1 MAEQGYRVPEVCSIV
16 GITYRQLD
24 YWARTGLV
32 RPSVKDAKGS
42 GSQRLYSFQDLALLR
57 LIKRMLDSGV
67 NLQQVR
73 KAMKTLKGLDQPALG
88 TTLVS
93 DGHRIY
99 SVESPEAV
107 VDLLASGQGVFA
119 IAVDKVWTE
128 LEGTLAKS
136 AGKKARQRPRG
147 RRRVTEGATAE
158 TRRRSRATRSGS
170 RTPASAS
177 SRSSWTSTRS
187 SGSTSHVVRSRVGP
201 RRQRGPAL
209 HAGLL
214 PAAVR
219 PVHRD
224 HDPQPASSSRGR
236 TARSAACASSTRG

>member
-42 GSQRLYSFQDLALLR
+42 GSQRLYSFQDLALLK
-57 LIKRMLDSGV
+57 LIKRMLDTGV

-73 KAMKTLKGLDQPALG
+73 KAMKTLKGLDEPALG

-93 DGHRIY
+93 DGNRIY

-136 AGKKARQRPRG
+136 GGKRARP
-147 RRRVTEGATAE
+147 A
-158 TRRRSRATRSGS
+158 RA
-170 RTPASAS
+170 
-177 SRSSWTSTRS
+177 
-187 SGSTSHVVRSRVGP
+187 
-201 RRQRGPAL
+201 
-209 HAGLL
+209 
-214 PAAVR
+214 
-219 PVHRD
+219 
-224 HDPQPASSSRGR
+224 
-236 TARSAACASSTRG
+236 ARSV